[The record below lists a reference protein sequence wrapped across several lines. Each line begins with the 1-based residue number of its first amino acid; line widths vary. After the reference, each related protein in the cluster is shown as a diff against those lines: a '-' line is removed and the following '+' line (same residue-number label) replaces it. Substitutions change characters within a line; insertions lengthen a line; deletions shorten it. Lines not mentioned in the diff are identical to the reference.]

1 MYAIFGVQST
11 VSYFKYLYIT
21 FVILLFCTKRENVK
35 YDEGGQMQS
44 HSYNQLHLFKKKKL
58 QGVQVSIS
66 FGNLRKYCLYIAL
79 PLSVDV
85 VYYLCVYCYVHAL
98 AHNHAGGRVGFI
110 PRNVPTK
117 GPYEGRRPRF
127 TCALHFTT

>member
-1 MYAIFGVQST
+1 MLSMTKVVKCKAT
-11 VSYFKYLYIT
+11 VIT
-21 FVILLFCTKRENVK
+21 SFICSR
-35 YDEGGQMQS
+35 
-44 HSYNQLHLFKKKKL
+44 KKKL

-117 GPYEGRRPRF
+117 SPYEGRRPRF